1 MTVNEPHIEETS
13 TSQQGSIK
21 SEATEQASR
30 LAENVKEEVTRRKQN
45 LRSGIADR
53 AESVAEGLRKA
64 KSEVDPDSTIAIM
77 FDRAAEGVS
86 GLADSLNSTD
96 PAQMLGDV
104 RRFARK
110 QPGAFLGLS
119 ALAGFAAIRFL
130 RAGSTSSS
138 EPVTSSRY
146 GNSSTTRA
154 TTSPDRP
161 AASPA
166 GATTINPI
174 TGVGSAARPASADT
188 PTASGSRKTGG
199 SYD

>member
-1 MTVNEPHIEETS
+1 MTVNDPHIEETS

-21 SEATEQASR
+21 SKATEQASR
-30 LAENVKEEVTRRKQN
+30 LAENVKEEVTRREQN
-45 LRSGIADR
+45 LRSDIADR
-53 AESVAEGLRKA
+53 AESVAKGLRKA
-64 KSEVDPDSTIAIM
+64 KSDVDADSTIAMM
-77 FDRAAEGVS
+77 FDRAADGVS

-104 RRFARK
+104 RRFARQ

-130 RAGSTSSS
+130 RAGSTSPS
-138 EPVTSSRY
+138 EPVTTSGY
-146 GNSSTTRA
+146 GNPSTTRA
-154 TTSPDRP
+154 TTSSDRP
-161 AASPA
+161 AASSA
-166 GATTINPI
+166 GATSINST

-188 PTASGSRKTGG
+188 STVSGSRKIGG